1 LLILLR
7 YLAAIFIDT
16 FGITHPSA
24 EERDRATRYIALLI
38 GSLFLA
44 LGVVVFLVVHLLG
57 K

>member
-1 LLILLR
+1 MVLLR

-38 GSLFLA
+38 ASLLLA
-44 LGVVVFLVVHLLG
+44 LGAGVFLAVHLLG

>member
-1 LLILLR
+1 LMVLLR

-38 GSLFLA
+38 GSLLLA
-44 LGVVVFLVVHLLG
+44 LGAGVFLAVHLLG